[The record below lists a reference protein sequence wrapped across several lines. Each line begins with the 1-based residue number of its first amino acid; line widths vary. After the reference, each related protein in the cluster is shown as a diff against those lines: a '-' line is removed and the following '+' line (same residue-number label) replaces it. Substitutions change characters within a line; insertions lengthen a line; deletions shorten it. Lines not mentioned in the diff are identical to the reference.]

1 MKNNSWREEAW
12 EEFLK
17 EFWDNRP
24 EGVESVL
31 YTTKELNSI
40 LKKYTKSGQG
50 EIRIF
55 HYGSEKILAVQ
66 KRGVVKIPVSRSTWK
81 IIKKQ
86 NSFIF
91 NEPINGG
98 LFLPKNELTEGMF
111 LGIKDTMNVNS
122 NPGETTLMAIANH
135 TGIIE
140 DFYGLEEQGVLF
152 TGGRQKAGVTLT
164 INGETLNMSKAQI
177 EIDGGF
183 EWPNFVV
190 IVEMKS
196 SFKQT
201 NFDINQ
207 AMIPYLKW
215 KNILKNKTVKNLVL
229 LAETKSTSIEYWAY
243 DIKDIS
249 DSNGVKVEIGMS
261 KKYIINI

>member
-1 MKNNSWREEAW
+1 MKNNGWREEAW
-12 EEFLK
+12 EEFLQ
-17 EFWDNRP
+17 EFWDKR
-24 EGVESVL
+24 EKGVESIL

-66 KRGVVKIPVSRSTWK
+66 KRGVVKIPVSRNTWK

-91 NEPINGG
+91 NQPIKGG
-98 LFLPKNELTEGMF
+98 LFIPKNELTEGMF
-111 LGIKDTMNVNS
+111 LGVKETMNVSS

-140 DFYGLEEQGVLF
+140 DFYALEEQGVLF

-196 SFKQT
+196 SFKQN

-229 LAETKSTSIEYWAY
+229 LAETKAKSIEYWAY

>member
-1 MKNNSWREEAW
+1 MGNNNWREEAW

-24 EGVESVL
+24 EGTDSIL

-66 KRGVVKIPVSRSTWK
+66 KRGVVKIPVSRSSWK

-91 NEPINGG
+91 TEPIEGG
-98 LFLPKNELTEGMF
+98 VFVPKNKLTDGMF
-111 LGIKDTMNVNS
+111 LGVKDTMGINS

-140 DFYGLEEQGVLF
+140 DFYNLEEQGVLF
-152 TGGRQKAGVTLT
+152 TGGRQKAGITLT

-196 SFKQT
+196 SFKQS

-215 KNILKNKTVKNLVL
+215 NKILKHKTVKNLVL
-229 LAETKSTSIEYWAY
+229 LAETKTTYIEYWAY
-243 DIKDIS
+243 DITDLS
-249 DSNGVKVEIGMS
+249 DSSGVKVDIGMS
-261 KKYIINI
+261 KKYIIKV